1 MTGMTNYKTRILSAL
16 VLSLVLFILALFL
29 FSCPP
34 SEESLPAVSAPSG
47 EDRLI
52 LYTSMQD
59 EVISPLVREFEN
71 RTGIWVSVKTGGTL
85 AELSRISSGGE
96 ADWDVMLAPEDVLES
111 SSELFA
117 PARDLSSVC
126 SSPSQTVF
134 PYSCS
139 DIVIIYN
146 PKLVTLYP
154 PDSWSDLLD
163 PVWKG
168 RIAVFDPRD
177 TGEGYAF
184 IQAVSQGLSRSEGG
198 AVGGTAASGGSGSPG
213 RPASAG
219 GAASSDGIVSPD
231 ELSGLLSGHCFP
243 DIDELIRAVA
253 DGTCYIGIVSED
265 AALRAAEAGYDITIV
280 LPQEETPPVSN
291 AVAVLGASPRREN
304 AGRFLAFLSDE
315 TIQEYLEERFFF
327 RLSP

>member
-1 MTGMTNYKTRILSAL
+1 MTGMTNYKARILPAL

-34 SEESLPAVSAPSG
+34 SEKNLSVVSAPSG
-47 EDRLI
+47 WDRLI

-71 RTGIWVSVKTGGTL
+71 RTGIWVSVKTGGSL

-134 PYSCS
+134 PYSRS

-146 PKLVTLYP
+146 TKLVTLYP

-177 TGEGYAF
+177 TGEGYALL
-184 IQAVSQGLSRSEGG
+184 QAVSQGLSRSEGG
-198 AVGGTAASGGSGSPG
+198 AVGGGGSPG
-213 RPASAG
+213 RPASSG
-219 GAASSDGIVSPD
+219 GAASFDGIVSPY
-231 ELSGLLSGHCFP
+231 ELSELLSGRCFP
-243 DIDELIRAVA
+243 DIGELIRAVA

-265 AALRAAEAGYDITIV
+265 AALRAVEAGYDITIV

-291 AVAVLGASPRREN
+291 AMAVLGSSPRREN
-304 AGRFLAFLSDE
+304 AGRFLAFLLDE

-327 RLSP
+327 GLSP